1 MSFPLSVLDLVPISS
16 GSTAAQAMRNS
27 IDLARVVDRLGYTR
41 YWFAEHHNMASVAS
55 SVPEVMIGQAVRE
68 TTKLRVGSGGVMLPN
83 HPPLKIA
90 ETFRMLEALYPGRI
104 DLGIGRAP
112 GTDPLTAYAL
122 RRNKDGGHA
131 HDFPEHLSE
140 LMAFAADEF
149 PSDHPFKAVKAM
161 PSDIGFP
168 PLWLLGS
175 SASGAQLA
183 ASLGLGFAFAHHINP
198 QNALDALRTYQQE
211 FVPSTHLAEPYAILA
226 VAAIVAETPERAEE
240 LASSVA
246 LAIVRMRN
254 GQPMPFPSPEE
265 ALAYPYTPAER
276 AQVEAYRRSTQIVGD
291 AQSVRAQLD
300 RLVDLTGANELM
312 IASLI
317 HSHEA
322 RVRSY
327 ELLAEAYG
335 LGDGV
340 TPTS

>member
-131 HDFPEHLSE
+131 H
-140 LMAFAADEF
+140 EF
-149 PSDHPFKAVKAM
+149 P
-161 PSDIGFP
+161 GFP

-291 AQSVRAQLD
+291 AQSVRTQLD

-335 LGDGV
+335 LRDGV